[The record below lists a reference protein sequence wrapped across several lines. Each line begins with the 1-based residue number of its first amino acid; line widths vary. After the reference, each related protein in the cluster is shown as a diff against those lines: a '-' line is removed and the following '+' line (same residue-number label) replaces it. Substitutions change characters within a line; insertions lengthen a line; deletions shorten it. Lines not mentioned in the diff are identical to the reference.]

1 MVRGIANWDV
11 QSLLQLRNYKVL
23 VFIHIGILLQK
34 VSTSNM
40 LHELL
45 LYYDFSVL
53 YAFVANFKIFFEPF
67 YEIVYFLYVD
77 LKIVIFLCKQKLWN
91 LEVQFWVPYSER
103 YWNYGKIEHENGLN
117 FGPSF
122 TSDSDSDS
130 DSDSVWVWFWFWF
143 SVWFQF
149 RRC

>member
-1 MVRGIANWDV
+1 V

-77 LKIVIFLCKQKLWN
+77 LKIVIFLCITKFYVMIL
-91 LEVQFWVPYSER
+91 
-103 YWNYGKIEHENGLN
+103 
-117 FGPSF
+117 
-122 TSDSDSDS
+122 
-130 DSDSVWVWFWFWF
+130 
-143 SVWFQF
+143 
-149 RRC
+149 